1 MNSPADSR
9 PDPQVEVAPS
19 GDSLMQSAA
28 HLLRVIWQ
36 RFQDGRCAQVAGSL
50 AFTTLLSLVPFITLV
65 AVVLSKFPQSAQLD
79 AALRGFLLDNLLPE
93 KAGKVIATYAFQF
106 SQKATNLTIVGA
118 LVLVVTA
125 VMLMRTIDTVINQIW
140 MVRSRRPW
148 ATRLAA
154 YWVALS
160 FGPLLLAGGVFLA
173 TAMLSMSLDLMNEPV
188 WLEAARLRVVS
199 VTILGCVF
207 TALYYVVPH
216 CSVRFSDA
224 ALAGFLAALAF
235 VVMQRLFGLYLA
247 HFPSYTLVYGAFAV
261 VPIFLLWLYLSWIVV
276 LLGAVVAAVLPE
288 RDVLRRPLPA
298 FPGRRV
304 YVALLLLVE
313 LALAQRAGASRDV
326 AQLSV
331 AGRCGHGEIQEL
343 LEMLEVAGIVARR
356 EQGGWLLARA
366 AEDVQ
371 AAEIGRVFGWNSLIQ
386 PQPVT
391 TSAGAA
397 VDACWYDVLA
407 ALDASASV
415 TLATLA
421 ASGGGGTGS
430 GQSG

>member
-1 MNSPADSR
+1 MR
-9 PDPQVEVAPS
+9 
-19 GDSLMQSAA
+19 LAA

-36 RFQDGRCAQVAGSL
+36 RFKEGRCAQVAASL
-50 AFTTLLSLVPFITLV
+50 AFTTLLSLVPFVTLV

-118 LVLVVTA
+118 LVLIVTA

-154 YWVALS
+154 YWMALS

-173 TAMLSMSLDLMNEPV
+173 TAMLSMSLDIVNEPV
-188 WLEAARLRVVS
+188 WLQAVGLRVVS
-199 VTILGCVF
+199 VTILGCVL
-207 TALYYVVPH
+207 TALYFVVPH

-235 VVMQRLFGLYLA
+235 AVMQRLFGIYLS
-247 HFPSYTLVYGAFAV
+247 HFPSYTLVYGAFAA

-304 YVALLLLVE
+304 YVALLLLVD

-326 AQLSV
+326 ARLSE
-331 AGRCGHGEIQEL
+331 AGRCGHGEIREL
-343 LEMLEVAGIVARR
+343 LETLEQAGIVARR

-371 AAEIGRVFGWNSLIQ
+371 AAEIGRLFGWNSLSQ
-386 PQPVT
+386 SHAVGT
-391 TSAGAA
+391 AA
-397 VDACWYDVLA
+397 AAEVDACWRDMLRALDVSAVVTLAVLA
-407 ALDASASV
+407 AR
-415 TLATLA
+415 
-421 ASGGGGTGS
+421 SGGRAGG

>member
-1 MNSPADSR
+1 MR
-9 PDPQVEVAPS
+9 
-19 GDSLMQSAA
+19 SAV
-28 HLLRVIWQ
+28 HLLRVVRQ
-36 RFQDGRCAQVAGSL
+36 RFRDGRCAQVAGSL

-125 VMLMRTIDTVINQIW
+125 VMLMRMIDTVINQIW

-160 FGPLLLAGGVFLA
+160 FGPILLAGGVFLA
-173 TAMLSMSLDLMNEPV
+173 TAMLSMSLDIVNEPV
-188 WLEAARLRVVS
+188 WLEAAGLRVVS

-207 TALYYVVPH
+207 TALYFVVPH

-224 ALAGFLAALAF
+224 VLAGFLAAVAF
-235 VVMQRLFGLYLA
+235 VVMQRLFGIYLR

-288 RDVLRRPLPA
+288 CDVLRRPLPA

-313 LALAQRAGASRDV
+313 LAQAQRSGVGRDV
-326 AQLSV
+326 MRLSE
-331 AGRCGHGEIQEL
+331 AGRCAHGEIQEL
-343 LEMLEVAGIVARR
+343 LETLELAGIVARR

-371 AAEIGRVFGWNSLIQ
+371 AAEIGRLFGWNSLNQSQI
-386 PQPVT
+386 VDT
-391 TSAGAA
+391 AVGAS
-397 VDACWYDVLA
+397 VDACWCDMLR
-407 ALDASASV
+407 ALDASSASV
-415 TLATLA
+415 TLAMLA
-421 ASGGGGTGS
+421 ASSGGRGRAA
-430 GQSG
+430 QSG

>member
-1 MNSPADSR
+1 MSSRADLRSDSLGEVLPA
-9 PDPQVEVAPS
+9 
-19 GDSLMQSAA
+19 GDSMMRSVV
-28 HLLRVIWQ
+28 HLLRVIRQ
-36 RFQDGRCAQVAGSL
+36 RFKDGRCAQVAGSL

-65 AVVLSKFPQSAQLD
+65 AVVLSKFPQSARLD
-79 AALRGFLLDNLLPE
+79 AALRAFLLDNLLPE

-160 FGPLLLAGGVFLA
+160 FGPILLAGGVFLA
-173 TAMLSMSLDLMNEPV
+173 TAMLSMSLDIINEPV
-188 WLEAARLRVVS
+188 WLEAAGLRVVS

-235 VVMQRLFGLYLA
+235 VVMQRLFGIYLS

-261 VPIFLLWLYLSWIVV
+261 VPIFLLWLYLSWIVI

-288 RDVLRRPLPA
+288 RDVLRRPLPE

-304 YVALLLLVE
+304 YVALLVLVE
-313 LALAQRAGASRDV
+313 LALAQRSGVSRDV
-326 AQLSV
+326 ARLSE
-331 AGRCGHGEIQEL
+331 AGRCGYGEIQAL
-343 LEMLEVAGIVARR
+343 LEVLEQAGVVARR

-366 AEDVQ
+366 AEDVR
-371 AAEIGRVFGWNSLIQ
+371 AAEVGRLFGWDGLAKSH
-386 PQPVT
+386 PVAT
-391 TSAGAA
+391 AAGAA
-397 VDACWYDVLA
+397 VDACWNEMLG

-415 TLATLA
+415 TLAVLA
-421 ASGGGGTGS
+421 ADSGGRGA

>member
-1 MNSPADSR
+1 MR
-9 PDPQVEVAPS
+9 
-19 GDSLMQSAA
+19 SAA

-36 RFQDGRCAQVAGSL
+36 RFKEGRCAQVAGSL
-50 AFTTLLSLVPFITLV
+50 AFTTLLSLVPFVTLV

-118 LVLVVTA
+118 LVLIVTA

-173 TAMLSMSLDLMNEPV
+173 TAMLSMSLDIVNEPV
-188 WLEAARLRVVS
+188 WLQAVGLRVVS
-199 VTILGCVF
+199 VTILGCVL
-207 TALYYVVPH
+207 TALYFVVPH

-235 VVMQRLFGLYLA
+235 AVMQRLFGIYLS
-247 HFPSYTLVYGAFAV
+247 HFPSYTLVYGAFAA

-304 YVALLLLVE
+304 YVALLLLVD

-326 AQLSV
+326 ARLSE
-331 AGRCGHGEIQEL
+331 AGRCGHGEIREL
-343 LEMLEVAGIVARR
+343 LETLERAGIVARR

-371 AAEIGRVFGWNSLIQ
+371 AAEIGRLFGWNSLSQ
-386 PQPVT
+386 SHAVGT
-391 TSAGAA
+391 AA
-397 VDACWYDVLA
+397 AAEVDACWRDMLRALDVSTAVTLAVLA
-407 ALDASASV
+407 AR
-415 TLATLA
+415 
-421 ASGGGGTGS
+421 SGGRAGG

>member
-1 MNSPADSR
+1 MKSPADSR
-9 PDPQVEVAPS
+9 SAPKVEVSHA
-19 GDSLMQSAA
+19 GDSLMPSAT

-65 AVVLSKFPQSAQLD
+65 AVVLSKFPQSARLD

-125 VMLMRTIDTVINQIW
+125 VLLMRTIDTVINQIW

-148 ATRLAA
+148 AMRLAA

-160 FGPLLLAGGVFLA
+160 FGPLLLAGGVFVA
-173 TAMLSMSLDLMNEPV
+173 TAMLSMSLDIMNEPV

-216 CSVRFSDA
+216 CSVRFADA
-224 ALAGFLAALAF
+224 ALAGLLAALAF
-235 VVMQRLFGLYLA
+235 VVMQRLFGLYLS

-288 RDVLRRPLPA
+288 RDVLRRPLPE

-313 LALAQRAGASRDV
+313 LAIAQRAGGSRDV
-326 AQLSV
+326 SRLSE
-331 AGRCGHGEIQEL
+331 AGRCGHGEIQAL
-343 LEMLEVAGIVARR
+343 LEKLEQAGIVVRR

-366 AEDVQ
+366 AEDVR
-371 AAEIGRVFGWNSLIQ
+371 AAEVGRLFGWSSMIQ
-386 PQPVT
+386 SQPVAT
-391 TSAGAA
+391 TAGAA
-397 VDACWYDVLA
+397 VDACWHEVLA

-415 TLATLA
+415 TLAMLA
-421 ASGGGGTGS
+421 ADSDRPAGS

>member
-1 MNSPADSR
+1 MR
-9 PDPQVEVAPS
+9 
-19 GDSLMQSAA
+19 LAA

-36 RFQDGRCAQVAGSL
+36 RFKEGRCAQVAASL
-50 AFTTLLSLVPFITLV
+50 AFTTLLSLVPFVTLV

-118 LVLVVTA
+118 LVLIVTA

-148 ATRLAA
+148 VTRLAA

-173 TAMLSMSLDLMNEPV
+173 TAMLSMSLDIVNEPV
-188 WLEAARLRVVS
+188 WLQAVGLRVVS
-199 VTILGCVF
+199 VTILGCVL
-207 TALYYVVPH
+207 TALYFVVPH

-235 VVMQRLFGLYLA
+235 AVMQRLFGIYLS
-247 HFPSYTLVYGAFAV
+247 HFPSYTLVYGAFAA

-304 YVALLLLVE
+304 YVALLLLVD
-313 LALAQRAGASRDV
+313 LALAQRAGASRGV
-326 AQLSV
+326 ARLSE
-331 AGRCGHGEIQEL
+331 AGRCGHGEIREL
-343 LEMLEVAGIVARR
+343 LETLEQAGIVARR

-371 AAEIGRVFGWNSLIQ
+371 AAEIGRLFGWNSLSQ
-386 PQPVT
+386 SHAVGT
-391 TSAGAA
+391 AA
-397 VDACWYDVLA
+397 AAVVDACWRDMLRALDVSAAVTLAVLA
-407 ALDASASV
+407 AR
-415 TLATLA
+415 
-421 ASGGGGTGS
+421 SGGRAGG

>member
-1 MNSPADSR
+1 
-9 PDPQVEVAPS
+9 
-19 GDSLMQSAA
+19 
-28 HLLRVIWQ
+28 
-36 RFQDGRCAQVAGSL
+36 
-50 AFTTLLSLVPFITLV
+50 
-65 AVVLSKFPQSAQLD
+65 
-79 AALRGFLLDNLLPE
+79 
-93 KAGKVIATYAFQF
+93 
-106 SQKATNLTIVGA
+106 
-118 LVLVVTA
+118 
-125 VMLMRTIDTVINQIW
+125 
-140 MVRSRRPW
+140 
-148 ATRLAA
+148 
-154 YWVALS
+154 
-160 FGPLLLAGGVFLA
+160 
-173 TAMLSMSLDLMNEPV
+173 
-188 WLEAARLRVVS
+188 
-199 VTILGCVF
+199 
-207 TALYYVVPH
+207 
-216 CSVRFSDA
+216 
-224 ALAGFLAALAF
+224 
-235 VVMQRLFGLYLA
+235 
-247 HFPSYTLVYGAFAV
+247 
-261 VPIFLLWLYLSWIVV
+261 
-276 LLGAVVAAVLPE
+276 VLPE

-326 AQLSV
+326 ARLSV

-366 AEDVQ
+366 AEDVR

-397 VDACWYDVLA
+397 VDACWHDVLA

-421 ASGGGGTGS
+421 ASGGGRTGS

>member
-1 MNSPADSR
+1 
-9 PDPQVEVAPS
+9 
-19 GDSLMQSAA
+19 MQSIL

-36 RFQDGRCAQVAGSL
+36 RFQAGRCAQVAGSL

-65 AVVLSKFPQSAQLD
+65 AVVLSKFPQSTQLD
-79 AALRGFLLDNLLPE
+79 TALRGFLLDNLLPE

-125 VMLMRTIDTVINQIW
+125 VLLMRTIDTVINQIW

-148 ATRLAA
+148 AMRLAA

-160 FGPLLLAGGVFLA
+160 FGPLLLAGGVFVA
-173 TAMLSMSLDLMNEPV
+173 TAMLSMSLDIMNEPV
-188 WLEAARLRVVS
+188 WLEAIGLRAVS

-235 VVMQRLFGLYLA
+235 MVMQRLFGVYLS

-288 RDVLRRPLPA
+288 RDVMRRPLPP

-304 YVALLLLVE
+304 YVALLLLVD
-313 LALAQRAGASRDV
+313 LAVAQRSGGSRDV
-326 AQLSV
+326 ARLSD
-331 AGRCGHGEIQEL
+331 AGRCGHGEVHEL
-343 LEMLEVAGIVARR
+343 LEVLEQVGLVARR

-371 AAEIGRVFGWNSLIQ
+371 AAEIGRLFGWGCATQ
-386 PQPVT
+386 
-391 TSAGAA
+391 SASPATEAEAA
-397 VDACWYDVLA
+397 VDHCWRRMIEALDTSANVTLA
-407 ALDASASV
+407 AL
-415 TLATLA
+415 A
-421 ASGGGGTGS
+421 AGLGAEAANAR
-430 GQSG
+430 QSG

>member
-1 MNSPADSR
+1 MR
-9 PDPQVEVAPS
+9 
-19 GDSLMQSAA
+19 LAA

-36 RFQDGRCAQVAGSL
+36 RFKEGRCAQVAASL
-50 AFTTLLSLVPFITLV
+50 AFTTLLSLVPFVTLV

-118 LVLVVTA
+118 LVLIVTA

-154 YWVALS
+154 YWMALS

-173 TAMLSMSLDLMNEPV
+173 TAMLSMSLDIVNEPV
-188 WLEAARLRVVS
+188 WLQAVGLRVVS
-199 VTILGCVF
+199 VTILGCVL
-207 TALYYVVPH
+207 TALYFVVPH

-235 VVMQRLFGLYLA
+235 AVMQRLFGIYLS
-247 HFPSYTLVYGAFAV
+247 HFPSYTLVYGAFAA

-304 YVALLLLVE
+304 YVALLLLVD

-326 AQLSV
+326 ARLSE
-331 AGRCGHGEIQEL
+331 AGRCGHGEIREL
-343 LEMLEVAGIVARR
+343 LETLEQAGIVARR

-371 AAEIGRVFGWNSLIQ
+371 AAEIGRLFGWNSLSQ
-386 PQPVT
+386 SHAVGT
-391 TSAGAA
+391 AA
-397 VDACWYDVLA
+397 AAEVDACWRDMLRALDVSAAVTLAVLA
-407 ALDASASV
+407 AR
-415 TLATLA
+415 
-421 ASGGGGTGS
+421 SGGRAGG